1 MGDLK
6 YLLPILVAVILVWI
20 TYLVINFV
28 ATIIKTKKKDDT
40 MVCGLNMQGKIFY
53 AIIIVI
59 YLVMLVYCI
68 YYMITHLLSGDVDSV
83 YLPLNALT
91 IYSFVFYLMIQWIIF
106 FGQKQ
111 VLIGRVLLDY
121 RKIKRVTYPK
131 KTKLRFT
138 YGQKTLETYIRFID
152 DYFFPYN
159 QRRAVKPHM
168 SVFDSN
174 EKERTYKDITV
185 QDSNEH
191 IHFP

>member
-83 YLPLNALT
+83 YLPLNA
-91 IYSFVFYLMIQWIIF
+91 FVFYLMIQWIIF

-152 DYFFPYN
+152 DSILKKSL
-159 QRRAVKPHM
+159 QRSR
-168 SVFDSN
+168 
-174 EKERTYKDITV
+174 
-185 QDSNEH
+185 
-191 IHFP
+191 

>member
-83 YLPLNALT
+83 YLPLNAFT
-91 IYSFVFYLMIQWIIF
+91 IYSFVF

-111 VLIGRVLLDY
+111 VLIGRVLFDY

-152 DYFFPYN
+152 DSILKKSL
-159 QRRAVKPHM
+159 QRTR
-168 SVFDSN
+168 
-174 EKERTYKDITV
+174 
-185 QDSNEH
+185 
-191 IHFP
+191 

>member
-59 YLVMLVYCI
+59 Y
-68 YYMITHLLSGDVDSV
+68 YMITHLLSGDVDSV
-83 YLPLNALT
+83 YLPLNAFT

-111 VLIGRVLLDY
+111 VLIGRVLFDY

-152 DYFFPYN
+152 DSILKKSL
-159 QRRAVKPHM
+159 QRTR
-168 SVFDSN
+168 
-174 EKERTYKDITV
+174 
-185 QDSNEH
+185 
-191 IHFP
+191 

>member
-83 YLPLNALT
+83 YLPLNAFNL
-91 IYSFVFYLMIQWIIF
+91 F
-106 FGQKQ
+106 FCF
-111 VLIGRVLLDY
+111 LFNDSM
-121 RKIKRVTYPK
+121 
-131 KTKLRFT
+131 
-138 YGQKTLETYIRFID
+138 
-152 DYFFPYN
+152 DYFLWTKTSFN
-159 QRRAVKPHM
+159 W
-168 SVFDSN
+168 SCF
-174 EKERTYKDITV
+174 I
-185 QDSNEH
+185 
-191 IHFP
+191 

>member
-59 YLVMLVYCI
+59 YLVMLVY
-68 YYMITHLLSGDVDSV
+68 SV
-83 YLPLNALT
+83 YLPLNAFT

-111 VLIGRVLLDY
+111 VLIGRVLFDY

-152 DYFFPYN
+152 DSILKKSL
-159 QRRAVKPHM
+159 QRTR
-168 SVFDSN
+168 
-174 EKERTYKDITV
+174 
-185 QDSNEH
+185 
-191 IHFP
+191 

>member
-91 IYSFVFYLMIQWIIF
+91 IYSFVFYLMIQWII
-106 FGQKQ
+106 
-111 VLIGRVLLDY
+111 LIGRVLFDY

-152 DYFFPYN
+152 DSILKKSL
-159 QRRAVKPHM
+159 QRSR
-168 SVFDSN
+168 
-174 EKERTYKDITV
+174 
-185 QDSNEH
+185 
-191 IHFP
+191 

>member
-20 TYLVINFV
+20 TYLIINFV

-59 YLVMLVYCI
+59 Y
-68 YYMITHLLSGDVDSV
+68 YMITHLLSGDVDSV
-83 YLPLNALT
+83 YLPLNAFT

-111 VLIGRVLLDY
+111 VLIGRVLFDY

-152 DYFFPYN
+152 DSILKKSL
-159 QRRAVKPHM
+159 QRTR
-168 SVFDSN
+168 
-174 EKERTYKDITV
+174 
-185 QDSNEH
+185 
-191 IHFP
+191 

>member
-83 YLPLNALT
+83 Y
-91 IYSFVFYLMIQWIIF
+91 SFVFYLMIQWIIF

-111 VLIGRVLLDY
+111 VLIGRVLFDY

-152 DYFFPYN
+152 DSILKKSL
-159 QRRAVKPHM
+159 QRSR
-168 SVFDSN
+168 
-174 EKERTYKDITV
+174 
-185 QDSNEH
+185 
-191 IHFP
+191 

>member
-59 YLVMLVYCI
+59 Y
-68 YYMITHLLSGDVDSV
+68 YMITHLLSGDVDSV

-111 VLIGRVLLDY
+111 VLIGRVLFDY

-152 DYFFPYN
+152 DSILKKSL
-159 QRRAVKPHM
+159 QRSR
-168 SVFDSN
+168 
-174 EKERTYKDITV
+174 
-185 QDSNEH
+185 
-191 IHFP
+191 